1 MQTSNLKGVAVIV
14 FDYHYLY
21 DSLSS
26 FSLKWTLVLPSE
38 PSPNIRDQDKVAFPL
53 RYRSLGMVKEKQGL
67 DGSRQ
72 EKELVEMVLG
82 TDVQISEGFMRYWF
96 RRIISS
102 YLLLENNI
110 FVSYIHFT
118 LCLYF
123 SSLNK

>member
-53 RYRSLGMVKEKQGL
+53 RYRLLEMVKEKQGL

-102 YLLLENNI
+102 YLLLEDNI
-110 FVSYIHFT
+110 FVSCLHFT